1 MCPSRSRWRRGPGDQ
16 MTYQTT
22 LSDAQYARLEPLL
35 PPPSNHLKIPHRQAL
50 DAWQLISVRLIRWAK
65 TGVLE
70 GVVQALQQGLLVDSD
85 IDTLSLVSTI
95 IHVHMHGTS
104 ARRNGGAKRSAAL
117 GVA

>member
-1 MCPSRSRWRRGPGDQ
+1 MHSVRGWSRCCLRRAITSRFLTAKRSTPGCIS
-16 MTYQTT
+16 TAT
-22 LSDAQYARLEPLL
+22 AAPRAGCRVRC
-35 PPPSNHLKIPHRQAL
+35 SNWHT
-50 DAWQLISVRLIRWAK
+50 ISVRLIRWAK

-85 IDTLSLVSTI
+85 IDTLSLDSTI

-104 ARRNGGAKRSAAL
+104 ARRNGGAERSAAF